1 MVLRSSLTLP
11 QASLPELWG
20 GEVGLVTHQ
29 MSTNGTQ
36 NDSRLTQLSNGIGQP
51 DTLTT
56 TDILIEK
63 YYTRSGTES
72 ITSQSSNNKGAI
84 AQTIVL
90 SKEQSTVESLGT
102 DNENTLTPVKST
114 TEHAYH
120 SRTAWWG
127 QELRLSFSRLAERG
141 GYCRFSDQNFSKS
154 LQPRFPTVATE
165 SGEGLLVARE
175 LCRCAVACGGS
186 YVFSGSVGS
195 SNNKI
200 SQIGKSGIS

>member
-102 DNENTLTPVKST
+102 HNESTLALVKST

-127 QELRLSFSRLAERG
+127 QELRLSTSRLGKCG
-141 GYCRFSDQNFSKS
+141 GYCRCGSWNTSAS
-154 LQPRFPTVATE
+154 LQPRFAAVATWGSE
-165 SGEGLLVARE
+165 RPLGTRGVSGGALWQAR
-175 LCRCAVACGGS
+175 AASIQWGVYGG
-186 YVFSGSVGS
+186 GE
-195 SNNKI
+195 
-200 SQIGKSGIS
+200 